1 MHQLVQSLLL
11 VASIGVDFEAEEVL
25 SRIRL
30 LVQVLRQVHRRA
42 NFDIGAQEGVL
53 ARADS
58 IAVLGA
64 LTC

>member
-53 ARADS
+53 ARTDS

>member
-42 NFDIGAQEGVL
+42 NFGIRAQEGVL

-58 IAVLGA
+58 IAVLG
-64 LTC
+64 TC